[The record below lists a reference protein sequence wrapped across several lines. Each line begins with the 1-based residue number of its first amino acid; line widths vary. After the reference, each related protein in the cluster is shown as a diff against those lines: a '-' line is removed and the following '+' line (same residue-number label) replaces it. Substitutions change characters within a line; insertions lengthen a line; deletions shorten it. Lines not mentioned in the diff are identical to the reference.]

1 MMTAAQTS
9 IPPLNPTIRFT
20 ARPFALPA
28 LLIATALVIAIG
40 LPWLIHLE
48 PNAIDLRARLQ
59 EPILFGGSWS
69 HPLGTDQL
77 GRDIGIR
84 MLAGA
89 KISLLVAIA
98 ATLLAG
104 LIGSTIGLTGGYL
117 GGVPDR
123 VALWLGDLQLA
134 IPFVIIA
141 IGVSAVL
148 TPSVLN
154 VILILGT
161 TGWATYARV
170 ARLSVIP
177 LRNAPFV
184 DAARVNGV
192 SQPRIVTR
200 HLLPVVLPPLI
211 AIASQ
216 QAGAMILYEAALSFL
231 GLGVPGGTIT
241 WGRMIA
247 DARDASSTAW
257 WATVMPG
264 LAIVFIVL
272 GFNALGSYSLDRMG
286 GSTGGSRS

>member
-1 MMTAAQTS
+1 MMTASAP
-9 IPPLNPTIRFT
+9 IPAPNPGIRFP

-28 LLIATALVIAIG
+28 LVITTAVVIAIG
-40 LPWLIHLE
+40 LPWLARIE

-59 EPILFGGSWS
+59 APIGFGGEWA

-77 GRDIGIR
+77 GRDIGARI
-84 MLAGA
+84 LVGA
-89 KISLLVAIA
+89 RVSLLIAVA
-98 ATLLAG
+98 ATAVAG
-104 LIGSTIGLTGGYL
+104 VLGSAIGLTGGYF
-117 GGVPDR
+117 GGFADR

-154 VILILGT
+154 VVLILGA

-177 LRNAPFV
+177 LRRATFV
-184 DAARVNGV
+184 DAARVNGA
-192 SQPRIVTR
+192 SQIRILIR

-216 QAGAMILYEAALSFL
+216 QAGAMILYESALSFL
-231 GLGVPGGTIT
+231 GLGVPGDTIT

-247 DARDASSTAW
+247 DARDSSSTAW

-264 LAIVFIVL
+264 LAIVAVVL
-272 GFNALGSYSLDRMG
+272 GFNALGSFSLDRMSG
-286 GSTGGSRS
+286 HTGGSRL